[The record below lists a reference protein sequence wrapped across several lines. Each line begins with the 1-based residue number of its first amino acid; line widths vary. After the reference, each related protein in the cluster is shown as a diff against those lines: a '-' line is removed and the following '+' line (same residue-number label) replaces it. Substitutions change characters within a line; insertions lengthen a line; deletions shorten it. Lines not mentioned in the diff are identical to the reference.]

1 MDRVAS
7 QPIQFFFAFQI
18 LDPDFQ
24 IYVQVFNLFP
34 CLVESTDLSTWKQ
47 HLILA
52 PWAPIAKPEEVVT
65 DALGQQSTQS

>member
-52 PWAPIAKPEEVVT
+52 PWTPIAKPEEVVA
-65 DALGQQSTQS
+65 DDLGQQSTQS